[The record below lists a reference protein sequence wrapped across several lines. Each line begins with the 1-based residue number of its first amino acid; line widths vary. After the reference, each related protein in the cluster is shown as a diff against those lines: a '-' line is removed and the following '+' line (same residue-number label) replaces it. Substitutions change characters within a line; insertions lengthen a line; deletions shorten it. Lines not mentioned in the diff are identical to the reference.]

1 MDFSTMRQKLADYE
15 YVNFDLFESDF
26 NLIIRNCLDFN
37 QEDTVFY
44 RAALRMRAHCRPILK
59 LARKRIR
66 QAGIDPETGMH
77 MAKPQLIDVDCGSPT
92 EDGKSVVML
101 FSFIIRLSF
110 NAPKYEC
117 LSLHRNQSIDFLSN
131 SVDWFQHLC
140 WSLDSKTGVFLWNS
154 RNL

>member
-44 RAALRMRAHCRPILK
+44 RAALRMRSHCRPILK

-101 FSFIIRLSF
+101 LSFIIGPSCNL
-110 NAPKYEC
+110 PKCEMRC
-117 LSLHRNQSIDFLSN
+117 AI
-131 SVDWFQHLC
+131 W
-140 WSLDSKTGVFLWNS
+140 
-154 RNL
+154 